1 MFGGRK
7 KKGNGADNDRDEA
20 RDISPMVWKEN
31 AEMSANPLSGLFFVW
46 LQPLFTRATK
56 LRRVGRWLEM
66 EDLAPIPDND
76 TSDQVDA
83 RFDAAYASYKPKSKT
98 KKAGE
103 EDTEDDEGSSG
114 ETAQQL
120 EKRLT
125 YALCHMQTSHH

>member
-1 MFGGRK
+1 MLNNVLFLLLALK
-7 KKGNGADNDRDEA
+7 TT
-20 RDISPMVWKEN
+20 
-31 AEMSANPLSGLFFVW
+31 SA
-46 LQPLFTRATK
+46 LFTRATK

-125 YALCHMQTSHH
+125 YALLVTCKRRIIEGGALRFFNSILQFTFPGM